1 MQRFATAIIMKS
13 SLLLFL
19 LLLKDNSISLRL
31 YILLA
36 SNGTKN
42 LTLELLQRFQVI
54 EIFQYQQKCMDTSQ
68 KRKFLKNLI
77 KLEMSGKIAHK
88 KLWGKLVIDK
98 QKSLGKP
105 RLFAYNICPLQTTI
119 NVSQR
124 FITLIFT
131 IISTFPLLANSYVFY
146 FHGTKTEQLDSL
158 KMRKK
163 IKPTSKGRLVLLFF
177 EVDCSTFINTNRCFF

>member
-77 KLEMSGKIAHK
+77 KLEMSGKIDHK

-105 RLFAYNICPLQTTI
+105 RLFAYNICPLQTI
-119 NVSQR
+119 FNVTQC
-124 FITLIFT
+124 FIQLIFT
-131 IISTFPLLANSYVFY
+131 IISTFSLLANSYVFGI
-146 FHGTKTEQLDSL
+146 HGTKTEQPNSL
-158 KMRKK
+158 KICKK
-163 IKPTSKGRLVLLFF
+163 NKAYQ
-177 EVDCSTFINTNRCFF
+177 

>member
-105 RLFAYNICPLQTTI
+105 RLFAYNICPLQTVKY
-119 NVSQR
+119 VSYR
-124 FITLIFT
+124 FIPFHIPMITVFLYHVI
-131 IISTFPLLANSYVFY
+131 SYVFY
-146 FHGTKTEQLDSL
+146 FHGTNTEQKASYHQPAFFSL
-158 KMRKK
+158 QL
-163 IKPTSKGRLVLLFF
+163 S
-177 EVDCSTFINTNRCFF
+177 CF